1 MTPPNIL
8 LIHVDQHRAG
18 CLGVNGHPCLR
29 TPHLDGLAAGG
40 ANFTHAFCPIAVCA
54 PARTSLLT
62 GLWST
67 QHGCIANPDSE
78 AFHPMIPGL
87 ATFTQVL
94 HDAGYFVAHI
104 GKWHVDPVRGP
115 EHFGCDLYVPESGY
129 QAWRSELG
137 IPPVSR
143 KNGYFGEVDP
153 HITPEQSRLAWG
165 ADQTI
170 AALRIAASSGQPF
183 FLRWDTSEPHL
194 PNIVPE
200 PYASLYVPES
210 IAPWASF
217 PDPLI
222 GKPVIQ
228 RKQRMTWGIDG
239 WSWHEWAP
247 MVARY
252 LGEISLIDAMVGRVL
267 AVLDALG
274 ITQDTLVIYSA
285 DHGDLCGGHGLY
297 DKHFVMYD
305 ELMRVPLIMRW
316 PRLIE
321 PGLICDAF
329 VCSAIDLA
337 TTFCCAAGVQSP
349 RTFMGKNLIDVLT
362 EVDDSPRIDIFAAY
376 HGNQLGL
383 FSQRMVRDR
392 RWKYIWNAT
401 AEDELY
407 DLANDP
413 GEITNVSAQPEY
425 ASELMRLQ
433 ERMVAWMEQTHDRL
447 LNSWTRRQLAG

>member
-1 MTPPNIL
+1 ML
-8 LIHVDQHRAG
+8 
-18 CLGVNGHPCLR
+18 
-29 TPHLDGLAAGG
+29 
-40 ANFTHAFCPIAVCA
+40 
-54 PARTSLLT
+54 
-62 GLWST
+62 
-67 QHGCIANPDSE
+67 
-78 AFHPMIPGL
+78 PGL
-87 ATFTQVL
+87 PTFTQVL
-94 HDAGYFVAHI
+94 HDAGYFVAHV
-104 GKWHVDPVRGP
+104 GKWHVHPVRGP
-115 EHFGCDLYVPESGY
+115 EHFGCDVYVPEAGY
-129 QAWRSELG
+129 QAWRSERG

-153 HITPEQSRLAWG
+153 YITPEQSRLAWG
-165 ADQTI
+165 AEQTI
-170 AALRIAASSGQPF
+170 TALRTAAGSDRPF
-183 FLRWDTSEPHL
+183 FLRWDPSEPHP

-200 PYASLYVPES
+200 PYASLYAPDS

-228 RKQRMTWGIDG
+228 RKQRTTWEIEG

-247 MVARY
+247 VVARY

-267 AVLDALG
+267 ASLDALG
-274 ITQDTLVIYSA
+274 IAQDTLVIYSA

-305 ELMRVPLIMRW
+305 ELIRVPLILRW
-316 PRLIE
+316 PKTME
-321 PGLICDAF
+321 SGQICDAF

-337 TTFCCAAGVQSP
+337 TTLCCAAGVQP
-349 RTFMGKNLIDVLT
+349 PPTFMGKNLLDVLT
-362 EVDDSPRIDIFAAY
+362 GVDDSPRIDIFAAY

-383 FSQRMVRDR
+383 YSQRMVRDR
-392 RWKYIWNAT
+392 RWKYVWNAT

-413 GEITNVSAQPEY
+413 GEITNLSAQPEY

-433 ERMVAWMEQTHDRL
+433 ERMVIWMDQTHDRL